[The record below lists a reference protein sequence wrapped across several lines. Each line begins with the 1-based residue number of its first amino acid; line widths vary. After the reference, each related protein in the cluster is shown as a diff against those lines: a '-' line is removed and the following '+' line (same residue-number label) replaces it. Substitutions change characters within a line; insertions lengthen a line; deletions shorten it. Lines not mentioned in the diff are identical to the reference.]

1 MHWVLVSYAEESM
14 YPDDA
19 YHTLRDGVGQTQLDA
34 DWDLI
39 RNYAFKGAGST
50 LEIGEFQ
57 PRVPDILAHLNPLL
71 EPSEGGYWSTGKNGK
86 PIFWRD

>member
-1 MHWVLVSYAEESM
+1 MSNKKKDDLPKDLGEALDRMHWVLVSYAEES
-14 YPDDA
+14 YN
-19 YHTLRDGVGQTQLDA
+19 TERDGEEQTQLDA

-50 LEIGEFQ
+50 LHIE
-57 PRVPDILAHLNPLL
+57 PPLL